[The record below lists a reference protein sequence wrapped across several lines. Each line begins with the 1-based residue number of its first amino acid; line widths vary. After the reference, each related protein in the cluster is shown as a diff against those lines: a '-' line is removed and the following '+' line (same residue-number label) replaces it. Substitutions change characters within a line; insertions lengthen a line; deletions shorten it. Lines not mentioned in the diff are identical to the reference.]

1 MVTIRSMLELVPFA
15 IVLFAISAWRF
26 QGKGI
31 WNLARAVMIAPIE
44 KQISAQLARKISAS
58 PATISVVRPT
68 MQARASTTLAAHVAS
83 FLLDEEVPD
92 GAAMRT
98 NSIVKR
104 TIPTRKV
111 LGRINHMVGIGARSV
126 RKGKAGRCL

>member
-1 MVTIRSMLELVPFA
+1 LRR
-15 IVLFAISAWRF
+15 VLHHSYV
-26 QGKGI
+26 
-31 WNLARAVMIAPIE
+31 LYH
-44 KQISAQLARKISAS
+44 SY
-58 PATISVVRPT
+58 
-68 MQARASTTLAAHVAS
+68 
-83 FLLDEEVPD
+83 DEEVPD

>member
-1 MVTIRSMLELVPFA
+1 MVPIRSYQHGNDQIDVGAGPICNCVVRDQRLALP
-15 IVLFAISAWRF
+15 AISAWRF

-68 MQARASTTLAAHVAS
+68 MQARASTTL
-83 FLLDEEVPD
+83 
-92 GAAMRT
+92 
-98 NSIVKR
+98 
-104 TIPTRKV
+104 
-111 LGRINHMVGIGARSV
+111 GARCIIFT
-126 RKGKAGRCL
+126 R